1 MVKDKK
7 VVKQKLRNIKK
18 DKHASALLRVLQ
30 ATGLFR
36 WERKSTNAEE
46 AVNILTHGIGI
57 GLAMAALCL
66 MVGWAVFYHNVW
78 AIVACSIFGVTMFTL
93 YFGSTMCHATIGE
106 KSECFFEVWD
116 SIAIY
121 ALIAGT
127 YTPFLLVNLNRCG
140 HTALGWTMFG
150 ILWAVVIFGAIMKI
164 HSPRKQPKWMVALY
178 LIMGWA
184 LLFILPAMIQT
195 ISARGMW
202 FVLAGG
208 LSYSFGVIFYLWR
221 RLKFAHAL
229 WHLFVIGGSVCFFF
243 AVLYGSIIDPALKPH
258 LMALCSL

>member
-1 MVKDKK
+1 MTKTKK
-7 VVKQKLRNIKK
+7 VVKQKLRAVKK
-18 DKHASALLRVLQ
+18 DKHASHLLKVLQ

-36 WERKSTNAEE
+36 WERPSTRAEE
-46 AVNILTHGIGI
+46 AINILTHGIGI

-66 MVGWAVFYHNVW
+66 LVAFAVVHHNVW
-78 AIVACSIFGVTMFTL
+78 ATVACSIFGVTMFTL
-93 YFGSTMCHATIGE
+93 YFGSTMCHATIGD

-140 HTALGWTMFG
+140 HAGLGWTMFG
-150 ILWAVVIFGAIMKI
+150 ILWAIVIFGAIMKI
-164 HSPRKQPKWMVALY
+164 HSPRRQPKWMVALY
-178 LIMGWA
+178 LVMGWA
-184 LLFILPAMIQT
+184 LVWVLPAMIQT

-202 FVLAGG
+202 FILAGG
-208 LSYSFGVIFYLWR
+208 LAYSVGVIFYLWR
-221 RLKFAHAL
+221 KLKFAHAL

-243 AVLYGSIIDPALKPH
+243 AVLYGSIIDFAAKCI
-258 LMALCSL
+258 A

>member
-1 MVKDKK
+1 MVKNKK
-7 VVKQKLRNIKK
+7 IVRQKLRAVKH
-18 DKHASALLRVLQ
+18 DKRASGLLRVLQ

-36 WERKSTNAEE
+36 WERRSTKAEE
-46 AVNILTHGIGI
+46 ALNILTHGIGI
-57 GLAMAALCL
+57 GLAIAALCL
-66 MVGWAVFYHNVW
+66 LVAFAVVHHNPW

-93 YFGSTMCHATIGE
+93 YFGSTMCHVSIGD

-127 YTPFLLVNLNRCG
+127 YTPFLLVNLVHG
-140 HTALGWTMFG
+140 GYVGLGWTMFG
-150 ILWAVVIFGAIMKI
+150 LMWAIVIFGAIMKI
-164 HSPRKQPKWMVALY
+164 VSPHKQPKWMVVLY

-184 LLFILPAMIQT
+184 LLWILPAMIKT

-202 FVLAGG
+202 FILAGG
-208 LSYSFGVIFYLWR
+208 LSYSVGVIFYLWR
-221 RLKFAHAL
+221 RMKFAHAL

-243 AVLYGSIIDPALKPH
+243 AVLFGSIIDFVK
-258 LMALCSL
+258 